1 MQQAHPGHVIRKGD
15 RLMGELE
22 HWRDIKGYV
31 GLYEI
36 SDKGRVA
43 SFSRKYAHKE
53 TIILVPN
60 ISDRGYALVTL
71 CKNGKTKHFQVHR
84 LVAEA
89 FIDNPKNK
97 PQVNHIDGNPLNN
110 CKENLEWATAQ
121 ENIRHKYDVLKYTS
135 PTRKAVRCVETDT
148 VYESISAAADGNSL
162 SVGSLS
168 SVLKGGYGRKTLG
181 GYHWEYVDEPEV
193 IYPSND
199 NELVIH
205 FEDTNECQDFYNKLL
220 AWKRLKDNGMIKYS
234 FHREKGGID
243 LDFYTLT
250 ILAPRDKDSLD
261 LLFGG
266 EE

>member
-1 MQQAHPGHVIRKGD
+1 MT
-15 RLMGELE
+15 ELE

-97 PQVNHIDGNPLNN
+97 PQVNHIDGNKLNN

-121 ENIRHKYDVLKYTS
+121 ENNRHKYDVLKYTS
-135 PTRKAVRCVETDT
+135 PTRKAIKCIETG
-148 VYESISAAADGNSL
+148 VIYESISAAADENGL

-168 SVLKGGYGRKTLG
+168 GVLKGGYGRKTLG
-181 GYHWEYVDEPEV
+181 GRHWEYVDEPEV
-193 IYPSND
+193 VYPSND

-205 FEDTNECQDFYNKLL
+205 FENSDECQDFYNKLL
-220 AWKRLKDNGMIKYS
+220 AYKRLKENNVK
-234 FHREKGGID
+234 FN
-243 LDFYTLT
+243 LDFVKNQINFTYS
-250 ILAPRDKDSLD
+250 IGYSIDNSLID
-261 LLFGG
+261 VLDGEEQIYNNMKIVFGG

>member
-1 MQQAHPGHVIRKGD
+1 M
-15 RLMGELE
+15 E
-22 HWRDIKGYV
+22 HWNHIKGYV
-31 GLYEI
+31 GLYQV
-36 SDKGRVA
+36 SDKGRVK
-43 SFSRKYAHKE
+43 SFPRKFTHKE
-53 TIILVPN
+53 EVIILPN

-89 FIDNPKNK
+89 FIDNPDNK

-110 CKENLEWATAQ
+110 CKENLEWVTAQ
-121 ENIRHKYDVLKYTS
+121 ENIRHKYDVLKYIS
-135 PTRKAVRCVETDT
+135 PTRKAIRCVETGKI
-148 VYESISAAADGNSL
+148 YESISAAADENSL
-162 SVGSLS
+162 SIGSLS

-193 IYPSND
+193 VYPSND

-220 AWKRLKDNGMIKYS
+220 AWKRLKDKGSTILGWS
-234 FHREKGGID
+234 IFGSEKGAYKTVYIKLSIGG
-243 LDFYTLT
+243 DF
-250 ILAPRDKDSLD
+250 SLSRTDID

>member
-1 MQQAHPGHVIRKGD
+1 MA
-15 RLMGELE
+15 ELE

-53 TIILVPN
+53 TIILAPN

-97 PQVNHIDGNPLNN
+97 PQVNHIDGNHLNN
-110 CKENLEWATAQ
+110 CKENLEWVTAQ
-121 ENIRHKYDVLKYTS
+121 ENIKHKYDVLKYTS
-135 PTRKAVRCVETDT
+135 PTRKAVRCVETGV
-148 VYESISAAADGNSL
+148 VYESISAAADMNGV

-168 SVLKGGYGRKTLG
+168 GVLNGGYGRKTLG
-181 GYHWEYVDEPEV
+181 GLHWEYANEPELV
-193 IYPSND
+193 YLPND
-199 NELVIH
+199 NEVTIH
-205 FEDTNECQDFYNKLL
+205 FEDTEDCREFCDKLL
-220 AWKRLKDNGMIKYS
+220 ALKRLKDKGFKFTGWSADYDCDMAYFDVDWAIN
-234 FHREKGGID
+234 EKITG
-243 LDFYTLT
+243 
-250 ILAPRDKDSLD
+250 RRKDIEKDLD
-261 LLFGG
+261 LLFGSG
-266 EE
+266 E